1 MAFSHLTSAI
11 LFGEV
16 FYAKVQRASGRQVPL
31 SLTVPGYSSRQ
42 PSANRRWAFSP
53 RLVAE
58 QSRSSRVLPLHS
70 AVGYSVPS
78 RTLFT
83 CLIRPFSRCQSCIKI
98 IPRREAERASRK
110 GK

>member
-83 CLIRPFSRCQSCIKI
+83 CLIRPFSAVS
-98 IPRREAERASRK
+98 PE
-110 GK
+110 